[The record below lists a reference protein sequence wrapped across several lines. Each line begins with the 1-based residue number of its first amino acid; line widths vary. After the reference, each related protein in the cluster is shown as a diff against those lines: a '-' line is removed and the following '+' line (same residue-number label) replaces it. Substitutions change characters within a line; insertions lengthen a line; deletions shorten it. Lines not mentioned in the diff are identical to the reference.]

1 MMKGIITLILLC
13 HAATAM
19 KYRAES
25 GYLLCSGSPN
35 VPEYAVMGTL
45 EGVLLF
51 YIDINAT
58 KAKVTHD
65 WLREL
70 ILKNTEQWE
79 GVVKVFLD
87 YRHILKHDTYSFN
100 QQSGKTEGAPIIQ
113 QIIGCDWDN
122 ETNEVNGY
130 VRYGNNGEDFIS
142 FDLDTK
148 TWITLDAQAAAIKK
162 EWDGDEARNVA
173 LKLDITTACPTW
185 LKTFLTY
192 GKSYLTRKD
201 LPSVSL
207 LQRTP
212 SSPVT
217 CHATGFYP
225 ESALI
230 FWRRDGEEIHE
241 GVDLGNIL
249 PNHDESFQMSV
260 DLEVSSI
267 SPEDWRRYDCVF
279 QLSGVQNGIVTE
291 LKKEAI
297 KTNFRKK
304 DTLSVVSI
312 AVIATMAVVI
322 VIITAALG
330 SIAIKK
336 KNDRAIPERSSTPP
350 SDTISLRDSLT
361 RSRDENDEDS
371 ILH

>member
-13 HAATAM
+13 HAATAV
-19 KYRAES
+19 KYRVEA
-25 GYLLCSGSPN
+25 GYILWSGSPN
-35 VPEYAVMGTL
+35 VPEYVVMGTL
-45 EGVLLF
+45 QGVLV
-51 YIDINAT
+51 YSIDINAT
-58 KAKVTHD
+58 TPKVPHD
-65 WLREL
+65 WMREL
-70 ILKNTEQWE
+70 IKDNAEQWGAFRE
-79 GVVKVFLD
+79 ILLA
-87 YRHILKHDTYSFN
+87 YRHILKAETGRFN
-100 QQSGKTEGAPIIQ
+100 QDSGQTEGAPIIQ

-122 ETNEVNGY
+122 ETDKVNGY
-130 VRYGNNGEDFIS
+130 MKYGNNGEDFIT
-142 FDLDTK
+142 FDRDTK

-162 EWDGDEARNVA
+162 EWDQNEARNADWEVI
-173 LKLDITTACPTW
+173 ITTECPTW
-185 LKTFLTY
+185 LKISLTN

-291 LKKEAI
+291 LKKDAI

-304 DTLSVVSI
+304 LDTLSVVSI

-322 VIITAALG
+322 VIIAAALG

-336 KNDRAIPERSSTPP
+336 KNDRDILERSSTPP
-350 SDTISLRDSLT
+350 SDTISL
-361 RSRDENDEDS
+361 
-371 ILH
+371 

>member
-1 MMKGIITLILLC
+1 M
-13 HAATAM
+13 
-19 KYRAES
+19 E
-25 GYLLCSGSPN
+25 
-35 VPEYAVMGTL
+35 TL
-45 EGVLLF
+45 EGVLVF
-51 YIDINAT
+51 YIDDNT
-58 KAKVTHD
+58 TTAKVPHD
-65 WLREL
+65 WVREL
-70 ILKNTEQWE
+70 IKENREQWE
-79 GVVKVFLD
+79 ALGQSCLT
-87 YRHILKHDTYSFN
+87 YRHTLKDESDSFN
-100 QQSGKTEGAPIIQ
+100 QGSGQTEGAPIIQ
-113 QIIGCDWDN
+113 QIVSCEWDD
-122 ETNEVNGY
+122 ETDKVNGY
-130 VRYGNNGEDFIS
+130 IRYGNNGEDFIS

-148 TWITLDAQAAAIKK
+148 TWITLDAQAVAIKK
-162 EWDGDEARNVA
+162 EWDGDEARNGFWE
-173 LKLDITTACPTW
+173 LFLTTECPGW
-185 LKTFLTY
+185 LKMSLTY

-249 PNHDESFQMSV
+249 PNHNESFQMSV

-291 LKKEAI
+291 LKKDAI

-322 VIITAALG
+322 VIIAAALG

-336 KNDRAIPERSSTPP
+336 KNDRAILERSSTPP
-350 SDTISLRDSLT
+350 SDTISL
-361 RSRDENDEDS
+361 
-371 ILH
+371 

>member
-13 HAATAM
+13 HAATAV
-19 KYRAES
+19 KYFLELDD
-25 GYLLCSGSPN
+25 LLWSGSPN
-35 VPEYAVMGTL
+35 VPEYAVTGTV
-45 EGVLLF
+45 EGVLVF
-51 YIDINAT
+51 YIDIMDKT
-58 KAKVTHD
+58 AKVTHD
-65 WLREL
+65 WIREL
-70 ILKNTEQWE
+70 IKEHTEQWE
-79 GVVKVFLD
+79 ALQEECLD
-87 YRHILKHDTYSFN
+87 YRHVLKHDTDSFN
-100 QQSGKTEGAPIIQ
+100 QDSGQTEGAPVIQ
-113 QIIGCDWDN
+113 KIHGCEWDN

-130 VRYGNNGEDFIS
+130 VRYGNNGEDFIL
-142 FDLDTK
+142 FDLDTT
-148 TWITLDAQAAAIKK
+148 TWITLDAQAVAIKK
-162 EWDGDEARNVA
+162 EWDADEARNVDWKHY
-173 LKLDITTACPTW
+173 LTTECVMW
-185 LKTFLTY
+185 LKIFLTY

-225 ESALI
+225 ESAMI

-249 PNHDESFQMSV
+249 PNHDGSFQMSV
-260 DLEVSSI
+260 DLEVPSI

-279 QLSGVQNGIVTE
+279 QLSGVQNDIVTE

-322 VIITAALG
+322 VIIAAALG

-336 KNDRAIPERSSTPP
+336 KNDRDILERSSTPP
-350 SDTISLRDSLT
+350 SDTISL
-361 RSRDENDEDS
+361 
-371 ILH
+371 